1 MKPLEIG
8 RVRVSN
14 VVEWY
19 GPTRPTWVLPEA
31 TTEGV
36 ERHRDWLAPHF
47 LDERGRFLMSI
58 HSFIVQAPGLTVLVD
73 TCVGNDKPRE
83 NPTWD
88 MLKTDFLERLGAA
101 GFPPESIDLVLCTHL
116 HVDHIG
122 WNTRL
127 HRSRAVHALARG
139 PYRPDT
145 VRDDG
150 PVLIADSVRPVVEA
164 GRADL
169 VEGDH
174 RISEELALEPTP
186 GHTPGHV
193 SLRVSS
199 QGYQA
204 VITGDLMHHPVQCGE
219 PDWNSNFCGDQAM
232 ARATRRAF
240 CARYADRE
248 VTILGT
254 HFGAPTAGRIASHG
268 GAWRYL
274 TEGARP

>member
-1 MKPLEIG
+1 
-8 RVRVSN
+8 
-14 VVEWY
+14 
-19 GPTRPTWVLPEA
+19 
-31 TTEGV
+31 
-36 ERHRDWLAPHF
+36 
-47 LDERGRFLMSI
+47 
-58 HSFIVQAPGLTVLVD
+58 
-73 TCVGNDKPRE
+73 
-83 NPTWD
+83 

-127 HRSRAVHALARG
+127 QDGQWVPTFPRARYLFARKEWAHWSTRDGDEYG
-139 PYRPDT
+139 PI
-145 VRDDG
+145 
-150 PVLIADSVRPVVEA
+150 IADSVRPVVEA

-193 SLRVSS
+193 
-199 QGYQA
+199 

-219 PDWNSNFCGDQAM
+219 PDWNSNFCDDQAM

-240 CARYADRE
+240 CARYADGE

-254 HFGAPTAGRIASHG
+254 HLGAPTAGRIVSHG
-268 GAWRYL
+268 RAWRYL
-274 TEGARP
+274 TEGARS